1 MRHSAW
7 PQSIVRAFIRAS
19 FAQVAAQAVHPTES
33 TPLVQT
39 IFYFAYGSNMAIQ
52 RFKARVP
59 SGETV
64 GVAVLDGYQLAFH
77 KRSFDGSAKCDVIET
92 RAKEDRVYGVV
103 YEISADELPRLDL
116 VEGKGFGYER
126 RSVRVTAQGGAPIFA
141 ECYFAT
147 DIGAETA
154 PYSWY
159 LYHVLTGAQQ
169 ERLPAWY
176 IAQIASVA
184 CKPDLDTQRSA
195 RELAIYANEDA

>member
-1 MRHSAW
+1 MSA
-7 PQSIVRAFIRAS
+7 
-19 FAQVAAQAVHPTES
+19 
-33 TPLVQT
+33 
-39 IFYFAYGSNMAIQ
+39 Q
-52 RFKARVP
+52 RFNARVP
-59 SGETV
+59 SGEIV
-64 GVAVLDGYQLAFH
+64 CVAVLNGYQLAFR

-103 YEISADELPRLDL
+103 YEISADELPQLDMA
-116 VEGKGFGYER
+116 EGKGFGYER
-126 RSVRVTAQGGAPIFA
+126 RAVRVTAQGGTAMFA

-147 DIGAETA
+147 DIGAGTA

-176 IAQIASVA
+176 IARIASVA
-184 CKPDLDTQRSA
+184 CMPDVDTQRSA